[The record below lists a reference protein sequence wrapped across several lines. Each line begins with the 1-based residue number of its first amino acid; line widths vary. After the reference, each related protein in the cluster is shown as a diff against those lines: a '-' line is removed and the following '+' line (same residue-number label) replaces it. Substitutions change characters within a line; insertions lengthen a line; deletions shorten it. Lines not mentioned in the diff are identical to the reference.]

1 MDELT
6 AKTMTPVALFGRHTS
21 TWRTDSTT
29 DTITRQWVVSC
40 LPVLS
45 SQTLPGQLNH
55 SHFPI
60 SFPQTVL
67 QSSIQL
73 SAAMCMKDKFS
84 ITPSTSWSLYRPY
97 THMRKCT
104 HTHTHTHTHAVITVH
119 EYKSR
124 ASSGCITLSAAMNV
138 AVSLTC
144 QFKLKDSTQYS
155 LTHQGDGF
163 IFVETVQYQYNSN
176 TIIFE
181 LNDCSRRAASF
192 GAYG

>member
-104 HTHTHTHTHAVITVH
+104 HTHTHTQTLLSCWVWGERAGSLSDDLQSTSVSPCLPPDSKLCPMTYGAPHTSVMADT
-119 EYKSR
+119 
-124 ASSGCITLSAAMNV
+124 SAQHCC
-138 AVSLTC
+138 S
-144 QFKLKDSTQYS
+144 
-155 LTHQGDGF
+155 
-163 IFVETVQYQYNSN
+163 NSH
-176 TIIFE
+176 
-181 LNDCSRRAASF
+181 SM
-192 GAYG
+192 